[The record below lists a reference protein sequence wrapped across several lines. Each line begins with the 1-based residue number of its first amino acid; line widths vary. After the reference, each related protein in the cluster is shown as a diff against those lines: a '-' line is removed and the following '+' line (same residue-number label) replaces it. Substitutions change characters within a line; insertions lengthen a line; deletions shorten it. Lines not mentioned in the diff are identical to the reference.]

1 MYLTL
6 YEQRRHLPT
15 FTHYLMVI
23 TSQMTNEPYSL
34 ILDVSN
40 ENDRYT
46 LLDIGTDVNDAL
58 NGSIQITEV
67 GQYRYTVYG
76 QNSETNLDH
85 ENAVVVGVVENG
97 VLLILNTDVYFNAD
111 NPDIPA
117 FTIQE

>member
-1 MYLTL
+1 
-6 YEQRRHLPT
+6 
-15 FTHYLMVI
+15 MVI
-23 TSQMTNEPYSL
+23 TSQMTNELYSL

-58 NGSIQITEV
+58 NGSIQIAEV

-76 QNSETNLDH
+76 QNSATNLDH
-85 ENAVVVGVVENG
+85 ENAEVVGVVENG
-97 VLLILNTDVYFNAD
+97 VLLIFNTDAYFEAD
-111 NPDIPA
+111 NPDIPP